1 MMNFRKYVRYI
12 GIIVGVMIM
21 SGCAGAYVGV
31 GVHAP
36 GPWVGPYGGPGVT
49 IGTGRPIS
57 SGYYPAKPDAR
68 QFVTGETVDEVISVP
83 GEQTVVQE

>member
-1 MMNFRKYVRYI
+1 MSGIRKYAL
-12 GIIVGVMIM
+12 IIAATIAVLLI

-36 GPWVGPYGGPGVT
+36 GPWVGPYGGGPGVT

-57 SGYYPAKPDAR
+57 SGYYPYKPDAK
-68 QFVTGETVDEVISVP
+68 QVTANINSVNT
-83 GEQTVVQE
+83 GQQTSDTK